1 MRFIDVEDPS
11 MATSEPI
18 YDVKSYQP
26 ATGVGQLMYRVRA
39 AYMTALDQALA
50 QELDLK
56 ELEISGAQYVILSL
70 LAQGVAESAS
80 QLCKDISYDGG
91 AMTRMIDRLEAKG
104 LITRRRC
111 PDDRRLNKLALTE
124 AGRAAI
130 PKLRA
135 VSVRILNQFLRGFSQ
150 ADARQL
156 EAYLTRMLENA

>member
-1 MRFIDVEDPS
+1 
-11 MATSEPI
+11 MASSEPI

-26 ATGVGQLMYRVRA
+26 TTGVGQLMCRVRA
-39 AYMTALDQALA
+39 AYMTALDQGLA
-50 QELDLK
+50 QEPSLK
-56 ELEISGAQYVILSL
+56 ELEISGPQYVILSL
-70 LAQGVAESAS
+70 LAQGAAESAS

-104 LITRRRC
+104 LIARRRC
-111 PDDRRLNKLALTE
+111 PDDRRLNKLDLTE

-135 VSVRILNQFLRGFSQ
+135 VSVGILNRFLRGFSQ

>member
-1 MRFIDVEDPS
+1 MCP
-11 MATSEPI
+11 TEPI
-18 YDVKSYQP
+18 YEVKTYQP
-26 ATGVGQLMYRVRA
+26 GTGVGQLMYRVRA

-50 QELDLK
+50 REPELVD
-56 ELEISGAQYVILSL
+56 LEISGAQYVILSL
-70 LAQGVAESAS
+70 LAQGAAESAS

-104 LITRRRC
+104 LIIRRPC
-111 PDDRRLNKLALTE
+111 PNDRRLNKLALTE
-124 AGRAAI
+124 AGQEAI

-135 VSVRILNQFLRGFSQ
+135 VSVRILNQFLNGFSQ

>member
-1 MRFIDVEDPS
+1 
-11 MATSEPI
+11 MASSEPI
-18 YDVKSYQP
+18 YDVKTYQP

-39 AYMTALDQALA
+39 AYMTALDRTLA
-50 QELDLK
+50 QEPDLV

-70 LAQGVAESAS
+70 LAQGAAESAA

-104 LITRRRC
+104 LIARRRC
-111 PDDRRLNKLALTE
+111 PEDRRLNKLCLTE
-124 AGRAAI
+124 SGRAAL

>member
-1 MRFIDVEDPS
+1 MRPTD
-11 MATSEPI
+11 PI
-18 YDVKSYQP
+18 YDVKTYNP

-39 AYMTALDQALA
+39 AYMTALDQALGKDP
-50 QELDLK
+50 ELA
-56 ELEISGAQYVILSL
+56 ELEISGPQYVILSL
-70 LAQGVAESAS
+70 LAQGRVDSAS

-104 LITRRRC
+104 LILRRRC
-111 PDDRRLNKLALTE
+111 PEDRRLNRLELTE
-124 AGRAAI
+124 AGREAV

-135 VSVRILNQFLRGFSQ
+135 CSVRILNHFLRGFSK